1 MPLWQGFPGAAVLR
15 DLRIHDVE
23 AVQMAGLPGDT
34 ASFVSFQVTSQ
45 AGREAGRLLIEP
57 ATPAANSYIDHH
69 AVVCSGALFYFHHKF
84 WFRDLKSFPNR
95 NSLKDGIFHG
105 RFCF

>member
-1 MPLWQGFPGAAVLR
+1 
-15 DLRIHDVE
+15 
-23 AVQMAGLPGDT
+23 MAGLPGDT
-34 ASFVSFQVTSQ
+34 ASFVSSQVTSQ
-45 AGREAGRLLIEP
+45 AGREVGRRLIEP